1 MKVLIA
7 GSMQLVGQEWDN
19 KYYEQKMGYSLNY
32 NPLFY
37 MEPAG
42 GIEPPTY

>member
-1 MKVLIA
+1 
-7 GSMQLVGQEWDN
+7 
-19 KYYEQKMGYSLNY
+19 MGYSLNSNKLY
-32 NPLFY
+32 Y